1 MCLQTTKGIFQNN
14 YALESFG
21 SGARCFGQ
29 ADKWEQ
35 RSCTMVK
42 QWNRWDRFFDRDSF
56 KYFQIWFRLLQLYLC
71 CGFASHNGSGHLLLL
86 WIPRPENSYSTKGK
100 NLLYFQLYPLSNV
113 FLMTDHT
120 SLQMDSWIH
129 SGSVV
134 CPSCS
139 SLCADCSLEGIT
151 SEVKSY
157 LPMIP
162 DIDVNYDHDQL
173 IHGWSPK
180 RLSNRS
186 DMIMEMEHSK
196 RIKDANRLKC
206 AKKLEERHL
215 IKII

>member
-71 CGFASHNGSGHLLLL
+71 RGLASHNGSRHLLLL

-100 NLLYFQLYPLSNV
+100 ISAVGDLLYFQLYPLSNV
-113 FLMTDHT
+113 FLIDRPHFP
-120 SLQMDSWIH
+120 SDGLLDPQWVSCLPFLQLPLCRLLLG
-129 SGSVV
+129 GSHLRGQIL
-134 CPSCS
+134 SC
-139 SLCADCSLEGIT
+139 CS
-151 SEVKSY
+151 
-157 LPMIP
+157 
-162 DIDVNYDHDQL
+162 
-173 IHGWSPK
+173 
-180 RLSNRS
+180 R
-186 DMIMEMEHSK
+186 
-196 RIKDANRLKC
+196 
-206 AKKLEERHL
+206 
-215 IKII
+215 

>member
-86 WIPRPENSYSTKGK
+86 WIPRPENSDSTKGEISAVGD
-100 NLLYFQLYPLSNV
+100 LLYFQLYPLSIILYWQYHCLSHDRPHFPSDGFV
-113 FLMTDHT
+113 DPQWVSCVPFLQ
-120 SLQMDSWIH
+120 L
-129 SGSVV
+129 
-134 CPSCS
+134 P
-139 SLCADCSLEGIT
+139 LC
-151 SEVKSY
+151 
-157 LPMIP
+157 
-162 DIDVNYDHDQL
+162 
-173 IHGWSPK
+173 
-180 RLSNRS
+180 RLLLGGN
-186 DMIMEMEHSK
+186 
-196 RIKDANRLKC
+196 
-206 AKKLEERHL
+206 HL
-215 IKII
+215 RG